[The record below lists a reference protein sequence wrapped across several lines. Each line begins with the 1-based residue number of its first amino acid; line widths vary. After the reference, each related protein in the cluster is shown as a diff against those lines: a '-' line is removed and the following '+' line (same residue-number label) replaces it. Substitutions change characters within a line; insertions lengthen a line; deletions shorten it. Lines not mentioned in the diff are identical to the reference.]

1 MLFKKIKT
9 LPNAV
14 TAIRKLQKNNKKIVF
29 TNGCFDI
36 LHAGHV
42 SYLSR
47 AKSLGDVLV
56 IGLNSDSSV
65 RKLKGKS
72 RPIVPQKNRAMLL
85 AALEAVDFVV
95 TFNELTP
102 IKIIKAIK
110 PDVLVKGGDWK
121 KEKIVGAEFVK
132 LYGGKA
138 RSLSYVKG
146 LSTRSLIAKIQT
158 SLHSDNVRVGQS
170 QTVS

>member
-1 MLFKKIKT
+1 MLFNKKIKN

-42 SYLSR
+42 NYLSK

-65 RKLKGKS
+65 KKLKGKT
-72 RPIVPQKNRAMLL
+72 RPVVSQKNRALLL
-85 AALEAVDFVV
+85 AALEVVDFVV
-95 TFNELTP
+95 VFNEPTP
-102 IKIIKAIK
+102 AKLIKAVK

-121 KEKIVGAEFVK
+121 KEEIVGAEFVES
-132 LYGGKA
+132 YGGKVK
-138 RSLSYVKG
+138 SLAYIKG
-146 LSTRSLIAKIQT
+146 LSTRGLIAKIQAGY
-158 SLHSDNVRVGQS
+158 SGK
-170 QTVS
+170 

>member
-1 MLFKKIKT
+1 MLSKKIRN
-9 LPNAV
+9 LPCAAS
-14 TAIRKLQKNNKKIVF
+14 AIKKLKQKNKKIVF

-42 SYLSR
+42 SYLSK
-47 AKSLGDVLV
+47 AKSLGDALV
-56 IGLNSDSSV
+56 IGLNSDSST

-72 RPIVPQKNRAMLL
+72 KPVVSQKNRAMLL

-110 PDVLVKGGDWK
+110 PNVLVKGGDWK
-121 KEKIVGAEFVK
+121 KEKIVGAEFVES
-132 LYGGKA
+132 YGGKV
-138 RSLSYVKG
+138 RSLPYIKG
-146 LSTRSLIAKIQT
+146 LSTRGLIAKIQA
-158 SLHSDNVRVGQS
+158 S
-170 QTVS
+170 